1 MTMRVGIYVG
11 ADWLAGVAVSRQG
24 VVWHAV
30 LQRTSDSSLYVRL
43 SQLLDDIPVGRF
55 ARTQI
60 FVALGP
66 ALTHVKQLRTLPPI
80 AAPRVLRQLI
90 EAAPSRFFLA
100 EDAAPVVA
108 DPVRSAEGWWV
119 AVADAKTIAAVDAAC
134 ARGGMRGMGARPAST
149 LLDAALAVPT
159 NGTRIAWCDGDIAL
173 DIVCGDRGIASIRR
187 ESVRSRGPDVPA
199 SPLDGPLERIGGDA
213 WRCAAAYAAA
223 RAGSAAPLK
232 LRRRDD
238 GHRTRYQTVRGVVVV
253 ASLVASGGV
262 MLAAPGVVAARVR
275 RENDR
280 EFTLVRAKAAAVA
293 KHRVAVERQQSA
305 LGQIRTFST
314 SRRLLTPLLS
324 SLSLQLPES
333 TAIVALRLDT
343 LGGALVALSPV
354 GTDVAAAVSTT
365 PGIDA
370 IQLSAPITREMVGPL
385 ELQRMGLRFRFK
397 ARVASALAQRR

>member
-30 LQRTSDSSLYVRL
+30 LQRTSDTSLDSHL
-43 SQLLDDIPVGRF
+43 SHLLDDIPVKRF
-55 ARTQI
+55 ARAQI

-66 ALTHVKQLRTLPPI
+66 ALAHVKQLRALPPI

-100 EDAAPVVA
+100 DYTAPVVA

-134 ARGGMRGMGARPAST
+134 GRRGMRHMGARPAAT
-149 LLDAALAVPT
+149 LLDAALATPA

-173 DIVCGDRGIASIRR
+173 DIVCGDRSIASIRR
-187 ESVRSRGPDVPA
+187 VSASSGGPDVPA
-199 SPLDGPLERIGGDA
+199 ARLDGPLEQIGDDA
-213 WRCAAAYAAA
+213 WSCAGAYAAA
-223 RAGSAAPLK
+223 RAGTAAPLR
-232 LRRRDD
+232 LRRTDD
-238 GHRTRYQTVRGVVVV
+238 GHRSPYQSVRRVVSVG
-253 ASLVASGGV
+253 SLVASV
-262 MLAAPGVVAARVR
+262 AMMLAAPSVVAARVL
-275 RENDR
+275 RENER
-280 EFTLVRAKAAAVA
+280 EFVLVRAKAS
-293 KHRVAVERQQSA
+293 AVEKDRAVVKQQQFA
-305 LGQIRTFST
+305 LRQIRTFST
-314 SRRLLTPLLS
+314 ARRLFTPLLA

-354 GTDVAAAVSTT
+354 GTDVVAAVSTT
-365 PGIDA
+365 PAIGA
-370 IQLSAPITREMVGPL
+370 IQLSAPITRETVGPL
-385 ELQRMGLRFRFK
+385 ELQRMSLRFRFK
-397 ARVASALAQRR
+397 ARVANALVQRR